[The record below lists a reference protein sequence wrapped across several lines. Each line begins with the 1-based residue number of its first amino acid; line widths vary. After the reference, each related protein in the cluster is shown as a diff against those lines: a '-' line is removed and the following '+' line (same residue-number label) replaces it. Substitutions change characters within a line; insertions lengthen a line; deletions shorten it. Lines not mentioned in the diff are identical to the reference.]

1 MVRNVGGKEV
11 WDCYKCGKSLSKN
24 SRRQCGSK
32 YCSRTPPIYFCSRC
46 MVACWEGRTCPKW
59 TCVTCWERRVCGE
72 DQGATTSA
80 PSSGLFHLH
89 DAWMANGALSF
100 VPAQRLV
107 MPTVC
112 VWRLSRTYTR
122 QLLLHDL
129 DDLDFEPAELEMCRG
144 VDCSSSSCVMRF
156 APDDE
161 FLAKGCAISF
171 NDTVGHLKGV
181 IEDGPIRASYWD
193 PKLGHWDC
201 DDFPESLT
209 KAAFGC

>member
-1 MVRNVGGKEV
+1 
-11 WDCYKCGKSLSKN
+11 
-24 SRRQCGSK
+24 
-32 YCSRTPPIYFCSRC
+32 
-46 MVACWEGRTCPKW
+46 MVANPGGDPKW
-59 TCVTCWERRVCGE
+59 TCVTCWERRVQKKQSKLSGE

-89 DAWMANGALSF
+89 DAWMANGAPSF
-100 VPAQRLV
+100 VPAQRLE

-122 QLLLHDL
+122 ELLLHEL

-171 NDTVGHLKGV
+171 NDTVGQLKGV
-181 IEDGPIRASYWD
+181 IEDERIRASFWD
-193 PKLGHWDC
+193 PKLGRWDC

-209 KAAFGC
+209 KATGLRQALSQQNKEGT

>member
-1 MVRNVGGKEV
+1 MQK
-11 WDCYKCGKSLSKN
+11 KQSKLS
-24 SRRQCGSK
+24 
-32 YCSRTPPIYFCSRC
+32 
-46 MVACWEGRTCPKW
+46 
-59 TCVTCWERRVCGE
+59 GE

-80 PSSGLFHLH
+80 PSSGLLHLH
-89 DAWMANGALSF
+89 DAWMANGALPF

-122 QLLLHDL
+122 ELLLHEL

-161 FLAKGCAISF
+161 FLAKACAISF
-171 NDTVGHLKGV
+171 NDTVGQLQGV
-181 IEDGPIRASYWD
+181 SEDARIRASVWD
-193 PKLGHWDC
+193 PKLGRWDC

-209 KAAFGC
+209 KATGLRQALSQQNKERTEEFSCSRGWDAST

>member
-1 MVRNVGGKEV
+1 MQK
-11 WDCYKCGKSLSKN
+11 KQSKLS
-24 SRRQCGSK
+24 G
-32 YCSRTPPIYFCSRC
+32 
-46 MVACWEGRTCPKW
+46 EG
-59 TCVTCWERRVCGE
+59 
-72 DQGATTSA
+72 QGATTSA
-80 PSSGLFHLH
+80 PSSGLLLLH
-89 DAWMANGALSF
+89 DAWMANGAPPF

-122 QLLLHDL
+122 ELLVQRL

-171 NDTVGHLKGV
+171 NDTVGQLKGV
-181 IEDGPIRASYWD
+181 IEDGRIRASFWD
-193 PKLGHWDC
+193 PKLGRWDC